1 MSKLFH
7 TTREISS
14 STQHVRGGGGSGVG
28 DLSAT
33 KSLPFHHCALSCSPC
48 TSPWADSDGNI
59 FDISVLV
66 PHIRKHGTHPLTGAK
81 SSLSDFFQVNFAR
94 DASGNFE
101 CAGSQKRL
109 TDRSRIVVVRNTGN
123 VYLAETVEELNYR
136 AKNFTD
142 LVTGEPFTRA
152 DVVTIQDPDKPRR
165 AGAAQASRKREADRG
180 AGAGEQNPPK
190 KPAKAEVNPL
200 EGTINLRAG
209 GSTLQKIM
217 AKMKAAGATSDA
229 PPLVFTPSVPEQAD
243 PLVALSQKEVDSS
256 AFVRISTTL
265 GDLNLELF
273 AKDARKT
280 CLNFLTLAGR
290 GYFRN
295 TVFHRLVPG
304 FMVQGGDP
312 TGTGR
317 GGSSCFGKDFEDEI
331 KGNPNLHSHRG
342 VLSMA
347 NRGPNT
353 NASQFFITFGP
364 QPSLDGK
371 HTVFGKVVGGMKVL
385 DEMEKV
391 ERRGERPVEP
401 ITIHEVTVF
410 VNPFEEKE

>member
-7 TTREISS
+7 TTRELSS
-14 STQHVRGGGGSGVG
+14 STQHVRGGGSGGG

-33 KSLPFHHCALSCSPC
+33 KAIPFHHCALSCTPC
-48 TSPWADSDGNI
+48 TAAWADSDGNI
-59 FDISVLV
+59 FDIASLV
-66 PHIRKHGTHPLTGAK
+66 PHVKKHGTHPLTGAK
-81 SSLSDFFQVNFAR
+81 CALSDFFEVNFGK
-94 DASGNFE
+94 DKDGNFE

-109 TDRSRIVVVRNTGN
+109 TDRSKIVVIRNTGN
-123 VYLAETVEELNYR
+123 VYLAETVEELNFK
-136 AKNFTD
+136 AKNLAD

-152 DVVTIQDPDKPRR
+152 DVITIQDPDRPRR
-165 AGAAQASRKREADRG
+165 ARKREAESG
-180 AGAGEQNPPK
+180 AGAGAPK
-190 KPAKAEVNPL
+190 KVAKTEPASSTVES
-200 EGTINLRAG
+200 TINLRAG

-229 PPLVFTPSVPEQAD
+229 PPLVFTPSVPDKPD
-243 PLVALSQKEVDSS
+243 PLVALAQKKVDSS

-273 AKDARKT
+273 ARDAPKA

-290 GYFRN
+290 GYYRN

-304 FMVQGGDP
+304 FMIQGGDP

-331 KGNPNLHSHRG
+331 KGNPNLHSQRG
-342 VLSMA
+342 TVSMA
-347 NRGPNT
+347 NKGANT

-364 QPSLDGK
+364 QPSLDAK
-371 HTVFGKVVGGMKVL
+371 HTVFGKVVGGIKVL
-385 DEMEKV
+385 DEMEKA
-391 ERRGERPVEP
+391 ERKGERPVEP
-401 ITIHEVTVF
+401 IIIHEVTVF
-410 VNPFEEKE
+410 VNPFDEEKE